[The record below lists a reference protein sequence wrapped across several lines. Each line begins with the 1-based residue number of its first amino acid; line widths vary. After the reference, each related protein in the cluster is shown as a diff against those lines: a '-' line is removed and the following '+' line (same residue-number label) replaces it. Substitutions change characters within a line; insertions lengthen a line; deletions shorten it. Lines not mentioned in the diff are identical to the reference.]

1 MNVLQWRLSPRDI
14 AMNRKKK
21 IKTILT
27 KKLKKTQK
35 REAPKNSNKPRYISK
50 AERAELETCVNGPA
64 ENLEVSE

>member
-1 MNVLQWRLSPRDI
+1 
-14 AMNRKKK
+14 MNRKKK

-50 AERAELETCVNGPA
+50 AERAEMA
-64 ENLEVSE
+64 EQQANESSEP

>member
-1 MNVLQWRLSPRDI
+1 
-14 AMNRKKK
+14 MNRKKK

-50 AERAELETCVNGPA
+50 AERAELEASVNRSTG
-64 ENLEVSE
+64 NLEVSE

>member
-1 MNVLQWRLSPRDI
+1 
-14 AMNRKKK
+14 MNRKKK

>member
-1 MNVLQWRLSPRDI
+1 
-14 AMNRKKK
+14 MNRKKK

-50 AERAELETCVNGPA
+50 AERAELEASVNKPT